1 MAAAA
6 NSSCPGDDSGL
17 SLPSGF
23 CATIFADDI
32 GHARHLVV
40 SESGVVYVNTWSGV
54 YYGNDTPHAGGFL
67 VALKDSGGKGK
78 ADAIQRFGETVQ
90 SGGAGGTGIALYKD
104 GLYAESNDKIVR
116 YALPAAAMVPREPP
130 QSIVTGLPLGGDHP
144 MHPFAIDAAGLMYID
159 VGSATNSC
167 QPQNRTLESPGAQP
181 CTELDTR
188 GGVWRYDANKRN
200 QIFSP
205 AERFATGIRNGE
217 GFAIDSDQR
226 IFVTQHGR
234 DQLHSNW
241 PAFYALEKEATLPA
255 EEVMHLKQGSDYG
268 WPECY
273 FDPAVH
279 KLVLAPEYGG
289 DGKRIGGCAKK
300 TAPIAVFPAHWAPDG
315 MVYYDKPQFPA
326 RYRGGV
332 FIAFHGSWNRAPY
345 PQKGYNVVFQALVGG
360 AASGKCEIFADG
372 FAGTEVSPDKA
383 AHRPTGLAVGPDGSL
398 YVSDDVRGRIYRIV
412 YRGGPGTDANSHA
425 VACPS
430 ASAPAGAIVAAD
442 AKASAGIQTGVPD
455 TATLPLP
462 EGSTRERLLLGDR
475 IYHGQEGGAT
485 CIGCHGAAGTGT
497 PLGPDLTANRWF
509 WSDGSNAGIAATIR
523 VGVMHP
529 RNYRAPMPPMGGAQ
543 LTAEQVTAVADYVW
557 ALSQAAAGAPAGSA
571 AVPAEIAIP
580 GEKIYP
586 ESITAAPDGRLFIG
600 SIAARQIFT
609 VKAGGA
615 AAVPWVGADSEPS
628 LGVYGVF
635 ADAGSNTLWACFS
648 SFPGSDKTAQAPSAL
663 ASYDLQTGKSKARYL
678 LPTRGAF
685 CNDIAVASDGTAYV
699 TDTDN
704 MEIDRLKQGD
714 SRLTVWAG
722 NGSFGPKGGV
732 LDGISVVAGR
742 VIVNTLETSKVFA
755 VPINSDG
762 SAGSISQLVLS
773 RPILEPDGMRKFGE
787 DGVLIIESGG
797 QGRLSRLV
805 IKGNSA
811 TVTTLKEGYPD
822 GPVSVAVVATTGY
835 VLEGQLG
842 ALFGPARPAQ
852 PSKPFHA
859 TAVQVGKP

>member
-1 MAAAA
+1 MPVAE
-6 NSSCPGDDSGL
+6 PG
-17 SLPSGF
+17 
-23 CATIFADDI
+23 
-32 GHARHLVV
+32 AR
-40 SESGVVYVNTWSGV
+40 
-54 YYGNDTPHAGGFL
+54 
-67 VALKDSGGKGK
+67 
-78 ADAIQRFGETVQ
+78 
-90 SGGAGGTGIALYKD
+90 
-104 GLYAESNDKIVR
+104 
-116 YALPAAAMVPREPP
+116 
-130 QSIVTGLPLGGDHP
+130 
-144 MHPFAIDAAGLMYID
+144 
-159 VGSATNSC
+159 
-167 QPQNRTLESPGAQP
+167 SPGAKP
-181 CTELDTR
+181 CTELETR
-188 GGVWRYDANKRN
+188 GGIWRYDANKTG
-200 QIFSP
+200 QKFSP
-205 AERFATGIRNGE
+205 AERYATGIRNAE
-217 GFAIDSDQR
+217 GSPSIRRPAD
-226 IFVTQHGR
+226 VR
-234 DQLHSNW
+234 D
-241 PAFYALEKEATLPA
+241 PAWTRPAALELACLVRAGAGGDAARGRTA
-255 EEVMHLKQGSDYG
+255 AAQQGGDYG
-268 WPECY
+268 WPS
-273 FDPAVH
+273 ATTTRAN

-289 DGKRIGGCAKK
+289 DGKKVGVCAQKI
-300 TAPIAVFPAHWAPDG
+300 APVAAFPAHWAPNG
-315 MVYYDKPQFPA
+315 MVFYDKQQFPA
-326 RYRGGV
+326 RYRNGV
-332 FIAFHGSWNRAPY
+332 FIAFHGSWNRAPF
-345 PQKGYNVVFQALVGG
+345 PHGLQRGLSSAGRRTGVRQVRD
-360 AASGKCEIFADG
+360 FADG
-372 FAGTEVSPDKA
+372 FAGAKDLPTRRPIVPRASRWAPTERCTSPTTCADESIASSTAAVSRA
-383 AHRPTGLAVGPDGSL
+383 AMP
-398 YVSDDVRGRIYRIV
+398 GRTV
-412 YRGGPGTDANSHA
+412 P
-425 VACPS
+425 CPS
-430 ASAPAGAIVAAD
+430 ASAAAGAISVAETKPPEGTNPSGAPD
-442 AKASAGIQTGVPD
+442 A
-455 TATLPLP
+455 ATLPVA
-462 EGSTRERLLLGDR
+462 EGATRDMVVLGER
-475 IYHGQEGGAT
+475 IYRGQVGGAT
-485 CIGCHGAAGTGT
+485 CSGLPWLGGHGHPWAEPHRQPMVLERRQLYG
-497 PLGPDLTANRWF
+497 NRR
-509 WSDGSNAGIAATIR
+509 DHPGGS
-523 VGVMHP
+523 HDP
-529 RNYRAPMPPMGGAQ
+529 KNYRAAMPPMGGAQ
-543 LTAEQVTAVADYVW
+543 LTADQVSAVAAYVW
-557 ALSQAAAGAPAGSA
+557 ALGQAAAGAPAGSA

-704 MEIDRLKQGD
+704 MAIDRLKQGD